1 MRSYENNAVKWKK
14 RTVIVLSL
22 VLLAAVGTLTWV
34 MNRQSEQGE
43 PTVSEDVDVTLQL
56 PDTPAEE
63 KVILPFTVEAQT
75 AVDYFDGAAGEIA

>member
-43 PTVSEDVDVTLQL
+43 PTVSEDVNVTLQL
-56 PDTPAEE
+56 PDTPA
-63 KVILPFTVEAQT
+63 
-75 AVDYFDGAAGEIA
+75 

>member
-34 MNRQSEQGE
+34 MNRQSE
-43 PTVSEDVDVTLQL
+43 
-56 PDTPAEE
+56 
-63 KVILPFTVEAQT
+63 
-75 AVDYFDGAAGEIA
+75 